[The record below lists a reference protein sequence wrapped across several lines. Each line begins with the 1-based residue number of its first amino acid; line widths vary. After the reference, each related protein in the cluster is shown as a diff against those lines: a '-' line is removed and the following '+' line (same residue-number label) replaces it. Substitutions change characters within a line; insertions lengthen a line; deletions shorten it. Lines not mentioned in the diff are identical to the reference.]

1 MKFTCL
7 IRVSPI
13 AALLLLTSCDQHTAV
28 LNEVARVEAEH
39 ASVRQQI
46 QAAEQQLIALVV
58 GRPDVVMMQQRQM
71 QVSKAEATKIQSDIT
86 VLTPAVEALEK
97 AVGQLKSQVSS
108 HINSLKN

>member
-1 MKFTCL
+1 
-7 IRVSPI
+7 
-13 AALLLLTSCDQHTAV
+13 
-28 LNEVARVEAEH
+28 
-39 ASVRQQI
+39 
-46 QAAEQQLIALVV
+46 
-58 GRPDVVMMQQRQM
+58 MMQQRQM